1 MCILVPSQSF
11 FSALSSPDKCFEG
24 NCGVTE

>member
-11 FSALSSPDKCFEG
+11 FSALSSPDKCSRKHLMIK
-24 NCGVTE
+24 